1 MDIYFEEKYGSLY
14 EKMEN
19 GKVDIFEYKNELG
32 SIRSMFIK
40 REIPMKID
48 NKTYY
53 DLITPYGYG
62 GPIVVDC
69 VDNSLRQELVQEYYK
84 SFKAYCEA
92 NDIVSEFIRF
102 HPILENYIDFKDIYN
117 TQYMRKTLGTN
128 LKDFDDPVQSEFSK
142 SCKKVIRRALR
153 NGITFDIEKS
163 PDKVDE
169 FKDIYY
175 STMDRNDAN
184 EYYYFDDEYFNNI
197 INNFKENVILVKA
210 IYKEKTIAAGWYFIF
225 DKIIHIHLSGTL
237 NEYLNLSPA
246 YILRYAVT
254 LWGKEN
260 GYELIHHGGG
270 RSNSE
275 EDSLFEFKKRFAKN
289 TEFDF
294 YIGKKVWDIDVYNK
308 LCELKGVNENTE
320 FFPAYR
326 INK

>member
-1 MDIYFEEKYGSLY
+1 MDIYFEEKYGRLY
-14 EKMEN
+14 EKIEN

-32 SIRSMFIK
+32 SIRNMFIK

-62 GPIVVDC
+62 GPIIVNC
-69 VDNSLRQELVQEYYK
+69 IDNISRQKLVQEYYK
-84 SFKAYCEA
+84 SFKTYCEA

-102 HPILENYIDFKDIYN
+102 HPILENHNDFKDIYN
-117 TQYMRKTLGTN
+117 VQYMRKTLGTN
-128 LKDFDDPVQSEFSK
+128 LKDFDDPIQSEFSK
-142 SCKKVIRRALR
+142 KCRNVIRRALR
-153 NGITFDIEKS
+153 NGITFKIEKN
-163 PDKVDE
+163 PDKLDE

-175 STMDRNDAN
+175 STMDRNNAN

-197 INNFKENVILVKA
+197 ISNFKENIILVKA
-210 IYKEKTIAAGWYFIF
+210 IYEEKTIAAGLYFVF
-225 DKIIHIHLSGTL
+225 NKIIHEHLSGTL
-237 NEYLNLSPA
+237 NEYLELSPA
-246 YILRYAVT
+246 YILGYAVT

-275 EDSLFEFKKRFAKN
+275 HDSLFKFKKKFAKN

-294 YIGKKVWDIDVYNK
+294 YVGKKVWNIEVYNK
-308 LCELKGVNENTE
+308 LCELKGIDRNTE

-326 INK
+326 SNE

>member
-102 HPILENYIDFKDIYN
+102 HPILENYKDFKDIYDV
-117 TQYMRKTLGTN
+117 QYMRKTLGTN
-128 LKDFDDPVQSEFSK
+128 LKDFDDPIQSEFSK
-142 SCKKVIRRALR
+142 SCRKVIRRALR
-153 NGITFDIEKS
+153 NGITFKIEKS
-163 PDKVDE
+163 PDKIDE

-210 IYKEKTIAAGWYFIF
+210 IYEEKTIAAGLYFIF
-225 DKIIHIHLSGTL
+225 GKIIHIHLSGTL
-237 NEYLNLSPA
+237 NEYLDLSPA
-246 YILRYAVT
+246 YILKYAVT

-260 GYELIHHGGG
+260 GYELIHYGGG

-275 EDSLFEFKKRFAKN
+275 EDSLFKFKKKFAKN

-326 INK
+326 I

>member
-1 MDIYFEEKYGSLY
+1 MDIYFEEKYGRLY
-14 EKMEN
+14 EKIEN

-32 SIRSMFIK
+32 SIRTMFIK

-62 GPIVVDC
+62 GPIIVDC
-69 VDNSLRQELVQEYYK
+69 IDNISRQKLVQEYYK
-84 SFKAYCEA
+84 SFKTYCEA

-102 HPILENYIDFKDIYN
+102 HPILENHNDFKDIYN
-117 TQYMRKTLGTN
+117 VQYMRKTLGTN
-128 LKDFDDPVQSEFSK
+128 LKDFDDPIQSEFSK
-142 SCKKVIRRALR
+142 KCRNVIRRALR
-153 NGITFDIEKS
+153 NGITFKIEKN
-163 PDKVDE
+163 PDKIDE

-175 STMDRNDAN
+175 STMDRNNAS
-184 EYYYFDDEYFNNI
+184 EYYYFDDEYFDNI

-210 IYKEKTIAAGWYFIF
+210 IYEEKTIAAGLYFIF
-225 DKIIHIHLSGTL
+225 NKIIHEHLSGTL
-237 NEYLNLSPA
+237 NEYLELSPA
-246 YILRYAVT
+246 YILGYAVT

-275 EDSLFEFKKRFAKN
+275 DDSLFKFKKKFAKN

-294 YIGKKVWDIDVYNK
+294 YIGKKVWDIEVYNK
-308 LCELKGVNENTE
+308 LCELKGVNKNTE

-326 INK
+326 L